1 MKGGYV
7 FPDVRNDRLD
17 IVVCGSIVAYVYM
30 ENNGIALFLNAN
42 QVNAAV

>member
-1 MKGGYV
+1 M

-30 ENNGIALFLNAN
+30 EYNGIALFLNAF
-42 QVNAAV
+42 QMSAAV